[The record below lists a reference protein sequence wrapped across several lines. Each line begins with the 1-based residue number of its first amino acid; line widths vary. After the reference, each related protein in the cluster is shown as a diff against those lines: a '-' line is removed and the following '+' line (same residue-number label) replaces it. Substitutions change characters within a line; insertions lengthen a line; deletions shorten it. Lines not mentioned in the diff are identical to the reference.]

1 VRYEFLAAVA
11 AVREL
16 VVRDASF
23 AVDVWVERLAGV
35 SVYCE
40 EFERLAEEGF
50 LCCFGMKLRMT
61 LSEGGRLLSEGGKL
75 YLGFFARRVCSCM
88 WMSDDHARDVDETQ
102 WPVCDDDM

>member
-1 VRYEFLAAVA
+1 MRHQFLAAVA

-50 LCCFGMKLRMT
+50 DEEGHFCLDLVGYAMVVRKAREVYADFCVV
-61 LSEGGRLLSEGGKL
+61 SE
-75 YLGFFARRVCSCM
+75 
-88 WMSDDHARDVDETQ
+88 
-102 WPVCDDDM
+102 